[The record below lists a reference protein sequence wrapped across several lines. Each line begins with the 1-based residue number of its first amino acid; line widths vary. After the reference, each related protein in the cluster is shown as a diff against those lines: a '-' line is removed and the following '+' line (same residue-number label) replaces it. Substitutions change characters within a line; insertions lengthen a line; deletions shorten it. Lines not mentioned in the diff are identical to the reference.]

1 MFKQTDISV
10 IFNQNGIPGNRALGY
25 GSVNILGIVLS
36 YTVYPS
42 PYGLGFMVSFASKPV
57 IKDGVQEKDA
67 NGRPKY
73 FKEVYIQNID
83 LRNMIDEAV
92 QNAMAN
98 KGVIVGQAATMS
110 GQSQSTPPQQ
120 PSTSFSQPA
129 VTPAAS
135 NPVPTQATQ
144 PTASPQP
151 TTVETYN
158 TSLGS
163 SIIADDELP
172 F

>member
-83 LRNMIDEAV
+83 LRNMIDEGV
-92 QNAMAN
+92 QNAMA
-98 KGVIVGQAATMS
+98 K
-110 GQSQSTPPQQ
+110 
-120 PSTSFSQPA
+120 
-129 VTPAAS
+129 
-135 NPVPTQATQ
+135 
-144 PTASPQP
+144 
-151 TTVETYN
+151 
-158 TSLGS
+158 
-163 SIIADDELP
+163 
-172 F
+172 

>member
-98 KGVIVGQAATMS
+98 KGVVVGQAATLA
-110 GQSQSTPPQQ
+110 GQPQSAPPQQ
-120 PSTSFSQPA
+120 PSTNFSQPA
-129 VTPAAS
+129 VTAS
-135 NPVPTQATQ
+135 NPAPPQVTQ
-144 PTASPQP
+144 PTATPQP
-151 TTVETYN
+151 TIETYN

>member
-57 IKDGVQEKDA
+57 MKDGVQEKDA

-98 KGVIVGQAATMS
+98 KGIVVGQAATLA
-110 GQSQSTPPQQ
+110 GQPQSAPPQQ
-120 PSTSFSQPA
+120 PSTSFSQP
-129 VTPAAS
+129 TAS
-135 NPVPTQATQ
+135 NPAPTQATQ
-144 PTASPQP
+144 PTATPQS
-151 TTVETYN
+151 TIETYN